1 MVVAR
6 RDATIQRSVVAHR
19 DTTIQRTVVA
29 RRDATNLHPF
39 PKIELFF

>member
-6 RDATIQRSVVAHR
+6 RDTTNQRSVVAHR
-19 DTTIQRTVVA
+19 DTTIQRSVVA
-29 RRDATNLHPF
+29 HRDATNLHPF